1 MLIHSLLKLHLY
13 AELDVNWNKNIQMQ
27 GKKVYQE
34 KLFTNFQ
41 LFHRIPES
49 NLYRRLKEALNLE
62 FLYKETKQHYGDCGQ
77 KSIDPIVFF
86 KLCLIGY
93 LENIT
98 SDRKLIEHCSLRLDI
113 LFFLDYNVDEEL
125 PWHSTVSRTRQLFP
139 ESIFEQV
146 FNRVLHL
153 CVEKGMVSGHTQVI
167 DSALIKANASM
178 SSMELKVPEDTL
190 EEHLRKIREFSSAD
204 RPVKNDKASHKQK
217 TITAST
223 GELKALK
230 SCQNKWKKDQDK
242 RVGARNKR
250 SKYTSNKTHY
260 SPTDPDARIAVKPGK
275 PRKFNYLSQLAVDT
289 ANHVITHIGADFAD
303 KRDNQCLESIVNDLK
318 SRLNVLG
325 LLWTNLP
332 ADTGYSSGEIYAFLE
347 KKGILSFIPPHANYK
362 GGPEGFEYI
371 NEGDF
376 WKCPMGKHITY
387 RKNKVYKGTL
397 LKVYLNQRKDCY
409 SCSIKT
415 KCLGQYSE
423 KRIVITAYKQEYDR
437 AINRVN
443 SKQGRYMKKKRQ
455 STVEPVFGT
464 LINFMGLSK
473 INTIGIKQANK
484 VMIMAGVGYNI
495 KKYLKYKGTLAEST
509 VQSVRHAVLTTIGFI
524 WLILR
529 PNKQLNFEQLQN

>member
-1 MLIHSLLKLHLY
+1 
-13 AELDVNWNKNIQMQ
+13 MQ

-41 LFHRIPES
+41 LSHRIPES
-49 NLYRRLKEALNLE
+49 NFYRRLKETLCLE
-62 FLYKETKQHYGDCGQ
+62 FLYNETRQHYGDCGQ

-86 KLCLIGY
+86 KLCLVGY

-98 SDRKLIEHCSLRLDI
+98 SDRQLIEHCSLRLDI
-113 LFFLDYNVDEEL
+113 LFFLDYDVDEEF

-146 FNRVLHL
+146 FNRVLL
-153 CVEKGMVSGHTQVI
+153 MCVEKGMVSGHTQVV

-178 SSMELKVPEDTL
+178 SSMELKIPEDTL
-190 EEHLRKIREFSSAD
+190 EEHLRKIRDFSSAD
-204 RPVKNDKASHKQK
+204 RPAKNDKASQEQK

-223 GELKALK
+223 GELKVLK
-230 SCQNKWKKDQDK
+230 SRQNKWKKDQDK
-242 RVGARNKR
+242 RVGAGNKR

-303 KRDNQCLESIVNDLK
+303 KKDSQCLESIVNNLK
-318 SRLNVLG
+318 SRLHNLG

-332 ADTGYSSGEIYAFLE
+332 ADAGYSSGEIYTLLE

-362 GGPEGFEYI
+362 GGPEGFEYVS
-371 NEGDF
+371 EGDF
-376 WKCPMGKHITY
+376 WKCPMGMHVTY
-387 RKNKVYKGTL
+387 RKSKVYKRSL
-397 LKVYLNQRKDCY
+397 LKVYLIRRKTCS
-409 SCSIKT
+409 SCPMKT
-415 KCLGQYSE
+415 ECLGQYSE

-443 SKQGRYMKKKRQ
+443 SKHGQYMKKKRQ

-484 VMIMAGVGYNI
+484 VMIMAGVAYNI
-495 KKYLKYKGTLAEST
+495 KKYLKYKGNQAESM
-509 VQSVRHAVLTTIGFI
+509 VQSVSHAALITISFI
-524 WLILR
+524 WLILS
-529 PNKQLNFEQLQN
+529 PNKQLDFAYRQN